1 MSKRAQFTM
10 REKRALQIAAQDP
23 TLNNNQI
30 GKRLKELGVV
40 KSELYLHDRVKEN
53 QALSEKLAILRQ
65 KGDLEIEGRTP
76 KALKVHDIMMND
88 TKRPGLRLKAAES
101 ILRARKSFDISE
113 KPSISMVHIDQ
124 VQVLVQQQFE
134 KANNNQ

>member
-53 QALSEKLAILRQ
+53 QALSEKLTILRQ
-65 KGDLEIEGRTP
+65 KGDLQIEERLP
-76 KALKVHDIMMND
+76 KVLKVFD
-88 TKRPGLRLKAAES
+88 KRLKDNKKEGLQLRAAEG
-101 ILRARKSFDISE
+101 LLKARKTIEVNE

>member
-1 MSKRAQFTM
+1 MSKRAKFTM

-76 KALKVHDIMMND
+76 
-88 TKRPGLRLKAAES
+88 
-101 ILRARKSFDISE
+101 
-113 KPSISMVHIDQ
+113 
-124 VQVLVQQQFE
+124 
-134 KANNNQ
+134 